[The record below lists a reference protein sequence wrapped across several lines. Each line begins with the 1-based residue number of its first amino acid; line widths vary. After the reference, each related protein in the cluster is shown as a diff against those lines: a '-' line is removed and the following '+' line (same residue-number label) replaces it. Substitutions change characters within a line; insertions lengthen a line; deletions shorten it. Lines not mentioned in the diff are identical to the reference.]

1 MSKRNILYL
10 YDSEQVPFGKLSPLY
25 FHKLRIGQE
34 ESSNIISYS
43 YAGLVRQGGVRN
55 DLLKESGQESRISS
69 LQKFREEKDDIYNE
83 MLEEGLLN
91 RVRQNKVCRDL
102 LLQSSNGT
110 ILYESDNTYLG
121 TNQSGGYNL
130 VGNILMKIR
139 KIIVKDELEKNK
151 KRLKYI
157 LEKNIYTINTV
168 YNTLEHKIKTGVDN
182 LSRYIGKSAEEIMEN
197 LNLSP
202 FPGSFDK
209 PIDSKLQQYLS
220 TNDGKNP
227 TKKIAEDLRQIYAE
241 EYNENALELQKKDIL
256 HTFLINRALK
266 SLPSSGNYSE
276 LYKRYKQL
284 KNSGIFNEEYQVLS
298 KTFRSQINDIR
309 DFIIKLSEIESLKNL
324 EDRVYYLAS
333 KNLIDIPVDK
343 IDTIPVN
350 KISEKKY
357 KEYIEKTKSLTE
369 KIKKQGNLDKE
380 LLKEVED
387 WKNEELRLLK
397 LERYYMRKAKEDV
410 INREN
415 LVLEN
420 KLGSEETTSIDD
432 LWEFYQK
439 NYPTIFYDI
448 LKAKQQIE
456 NEIYLEQLL
465 EKQKKTALYWIKIG
479 DEYKKEV
486 FDELLK
492 WAKSSSQKELEKTIE
507 SINTLEQGNSQ
518 KIFKVTDFIPLSP
531 YYIDLIE
538 IDNFIFPN
546 VMYYIYYKLF
556 HSISN
561 PILKDKKDETNSS
574 IWSHNMLML
583 SESGQSRNHLD
594 YKLLQDIVLLYNQY
608 ENIYIQVI
616 LKNRSTK
623 ALYNKFK
630 DTPNYKLNKLLIASN
645 PRVLVYNN
653 NEDYI
658 LGSGSINQGR
668 YEGLNIIGNVM
679 TQIREELSNKYG
691 KVVVEDID
699 ISPVKKIQIEK
710 DFIMNDYIYGKMREL
725 LYIFMLYSSL
735 IKNNDTITLDSTRF
749 VLEKL
754 YNKTTEPLIKMTKNI
769 KTPHINI
776 LFQKEVQSFL
786 DNSNFKINKDAL
798 LRLWSHIFLLNE
810 LMTIEVVE
818 KNLDLF
824 KKRKKVI
831 NTPIEYGEIKDFV
844 MNIEY
849 EPKELFLKTVTDN
862 FKELGSIEVSLSITY
877 FDKSKLKSI
886 KTFSKNIEN
895 LENLDKVYLE
905 LTLPLLNKIKDNIKY
920 KDFLINIYSSNIN
933 LLRSEYVKK
942 QKSDCIN
949 KNCVLQTYIDI
960 LTKLKENKDIT
971 TITGNTL
978 SFIDILLSTSQRND
992 KVKYPN
998 LLKIT
1003 PSSNEDLS
1011 LNMSLLNIISSRTD
1025 MSVIDKYDGMLEFE
1039 PQNKITSGLFDNIK
1053 NSEKFACKL
1062 VAKLIRKD
1070 RILVDNYTIKYSGDI
1085 FDVSHQGDNIG
1096 IVFSLKDDKIY
1107 YKFPDDINIDMIS
1120 LNIKYQVLSIVKST
1134 NLSYMFNKLSKNN
1147 NDMARVVSFM
1157 NISYFLKDEEG
1168 YEEDR
1173 EDEKEKYLIKNLK
1186 QNIKIRE
1193 VEDDKE
1199 DKEDKEEDGEEE
1211 EEEEEGEPDEVSE
1224 EEEDDYKESEEEAFY
1239 ED

>member
-1 MSKRNILYL
+1 MSKRDILYL
-10 YDSEQVPFGKLSPLY
+10 YDSDQVPFGKLSPLY

-43 YAGLVRQGGVRN
+43 YAGLVRPGGVRN

-102 LLQSSNGT
+102 LLQSGNGT
-110 ILYESDNTYLG
+110 IVYESDNTYLG

-157 LEKNIYTINTV
+157 LEKNIYTINSV
-168 YNTLEHKIKTGVDN
+168 YNTLENKIKTGVDN
-182 LSRYIGKSAEEIMEN
+182 LSRYIGKSAEEIMEI
-197 LNLSP
+197 LNLPP
-202 FPGSFDK
+202 FTGSFDK
-209 PIDSKLQQYLS
+209 PIDSKLQQYLY
-220 TNDGKNP
+220 DKNS

-241 EYNENALELQKKDIL
+241 EYNEAALDLQKKDIL

-266 SLPSSGNYSE
+266 SLPSSGNYPE

-298 KTFRSQINDIR
+298 KTFRSQINEIR
-309 DFIIKLSEIESLKNL
+309 DFIIKLSEMESLKNL

-343 IDTIPVN
+343 IETIPVN

-369 KIKKQGNLDKE
+369 KIKRQENLDKE

-410 INREN
+410 INKEN
-415 LVLEN
+415 LDLEN
-420 KLGSEETTSIDD
+420 KFGSEEATSIDD

-439 NYPTIFYDI
+439 NYPNIFYDI

-456 NEIYLEQLL
+456 NEIYLEKLL
-465 EKQKKTALYWIKIG
+465 EQQKKTALYWVKIG
-479 DEYKKEV
+479 DEYQKEV

-492 WAKSSSQKELEKTIE
+492 WAKSSSQKELEKTVE
-507 SINTLEQGNSQ
+507 SINNLEQGNSQ
-518 KIFKVTDFIPLSP
+518 KIFKVTDFIALSP

-556 HSISN
+556 QSIADQ
-561 PILKDKKDETNSS
+561 ILKDKKVETNSS

-608 ENIYIQVI
+608 ENIYIQIV

-630 DTPNYKLNKLLIASN
+630 DTPDSKLNKLLIASN

-653 NEDYI
+653 TEDYI

-679 TQIREELSNKYG
+679 TQIREELSSKYG
-691 KVVVEDID
+691 KIVVEDID
-699 ISPVKKIQIEK
+699 ISPVKKIQMEK

-735 IKNNDTITLDSTRF
+735 IKNKDTITLESVRF

-776 LFQKEVQSFL
+776 LFQKEVESFL

-798 LRLWSHIFLLNE
+798 SRLWNHIFLLNE

-824 KKRKKVI
+824 KKRKIEVI
-831 NTPIEYGEIKDFV
+831 NTPIEYEIKDFI

-849 EPKELFLKTVTDN
+849 EPKELFIKTVTDN
-862 FKELGSIEVSLSITY
+862 FKELGSIEVSLSMTY
-877 FDKSKLKSI
+877 FDNSKLKSI
-886 KTFSKNIEN
+886 KTFSKNIEDI
-895 LENLDKVYLE
+895 ENLDKVYLE
-905 LTLPLLNKIKDNIKY
+905 LTLPLLTKIKDDIEY

-971 TITGNTL
+971 TITGNSL

-1025 MSVIDKYDGMLEFE
+1025 MSVIDKYDGILEFE

-1070 RILVDNYTIKYSGDI
+1070 RTLVDTYTIKYSGDV

-1096 IVFSLKDDKIY
+1096 IVFILKDDKIY

-1120 LNIKYQVLSIVKST
+1120 LNIKYQVLSIVKSA
-1134 NLSYMFNKLSKNN
+1134 NLSYIFNKLSKNN

-1168 YEEDR
+1168 YEDQD
-1173 EDEKEKYLIKNLK
+1173 DEKEKDLIKNLK
-1186 QNIKIRE
+1186 QNIKVRE
-1193 VEDDKE
+1193 VEEDEDKD
-1199 DKEDKEEDGEEE
+1199 DKEDKEEDEEE
-1211 EEEEEGEPDEVSE
+1211 DEEGEPDEVSE